1 MIELKDIS
9 KEERGKILLNFEYFS
24 NLIWRK
30 DNVVR
35 SVHKQLSEV
44 VGVGYEEEL
53 WIVLTHI
60 GKCIRYGTNGY
71 FFSLKNDHYSAANK
85 TYNVS
90 ISPKRMKELLLRL
103 ESLGYVDF
111 YLGFYKHNVDSSL
124 SALGIKDSL
133 YALFNIDVI
142 KKQGSPREDI
152 SDAIEIVDTEKTT
165 VTKKFSIQKGK
176 IVKMKDV
183 KFKSTKGVSG
193 VSKLKKDLLAYNKL
207 IENNT
212 ITIDVGNGDEGCNSI
227 VYKRRFEDNLQT
239 CGRYYDSSSFQTLPS
254 EYRKSIKINGEDTIE
269 LDFTCSQ
276 PRLCADI
283 EGIQLSET
291 FDCYTVPSLIDL
303 GMSRDMIKSMLFP
316 VLFTDSI
323 VSATRSIRL
332 KLTEFGIT
340 NVKAAYVVKEFMNH
354 NSFLED
360 YFFTKDLYGELQFI
374 DSSIATLVI
383 NHFTS
388 KGVVVLCYHDSFRIQ
403 SKYEYEL
410 YQVMKDSYLTVVGC
424 NKNMLITKS
433 E

>member
-1 MIELKDIS
+1 MIELKDIGQ
-9 KEERGKILLNFEYFS
+9 EERGKLLLNFEYFS

-35 SVHKQLSEV
+35 GVHKQLSEA
-44 VGVGYEEEL
+44 VGVCYEEEL

-60 GKCIRYGTNGY
+60 GKCIRYGAKGY

-85 TYNVS
+85 AYNIS
-90 ISPKRMKELLLRL
+90 ISPKRMKDLLLRL
-103 ESLGYVDF
+103 ESLGYIDF

-142 KKQGSPREDI
+142 KKQGCPREDI
-152 SDAIEIVDTEKTT
+152 SDAIEIVATEKTT
-165 VTKKFSIQKGK
+165 VTKKFSIQRGK

-183 KFKSTKGVSG
+183 KFKSTRGVSG

-212 ITIDVGNGDEGCNSI
+212 ITIDIGNGDEECNGI

-254 EYRKSIKINGEDTIE
+254 EYRKSIKINGENTIE
-269 LDFTCSQ
+269 LDFACCQ

-283 EGIQLSET
+283 EGIQLGES
-291 FDCYTVPSLIDL
+291 FDCYTVQSLIDL
-303 GMSRDMIKSMLFP
+303 GMSRNMIKSMLFP

-332 KLTEFGIT
+332 KLEEFGIT

-383 NHFTS
+383 NHFTNKS
-388 KGVVVLCYHDSFRIQ
+388 VVVLCYHDSFRIQ
-403 SKYEYEL
+403 SKYEDEL
-410 YQVMKDSYLTVVGC
+410 YQVMKDSYLSVVGC